1 MKDFRFSLYIL
12 PYFKKCLKVYV
23 NFYNKYIWY
32 KVSNIAF
39 LKKSHLKALG
49 LTYKIMKKS

>member
-1 MKDFRFSLYIL
+1 MKDFRFLLYIL

-39 LKKSHLKALG
+39 LKKITFKG
-49 LTYKIMKKS
+49 FWNYKLMKKS